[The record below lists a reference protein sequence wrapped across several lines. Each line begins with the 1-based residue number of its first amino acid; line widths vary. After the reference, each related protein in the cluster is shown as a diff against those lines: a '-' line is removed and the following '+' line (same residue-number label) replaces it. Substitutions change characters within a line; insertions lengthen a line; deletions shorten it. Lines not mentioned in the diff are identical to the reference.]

1 MVSGVKASLLDNH
14 HRSAEAV
21 LGKGR
26 IVVVARGEVLLQLR
40 RDGGLED
47 TLATTVDEYNL
58 AATEAQ
64 VFAHRTLENTQLV
77 LTNLM
82 LLHLHPSVA

>member
-1 MVSGVKASLLDNH
+1 MSGIFNNH

-21 LGKGR
+21 LRKGG
-26 IVVVARGEVLLQLR
+26 IVVVARGEILLQLC

-47 TLATTVDEYNL
+47 ALTTAVDEYNL

-64 VFAHRTLENTQLV
+64 IITHRTLENTQLIF
-77 LTNLM
+77 TNLV
-82 LLHLHPSVA
+82 LFHLHPSVA